1 MRHNKLDRRYKGHGQ
16 FKYTVSFWLS
26 KEYPKFCEIRNWCW
40 QQWGSSAEVDIWI
53 KNPALQSPNWCWV
66 KDDYRVRI
74 YLTSD
79 KEYQWFL
86 LKWC

>member
-1 MRHNKLDRRYKGHGQ
+1 MRHNKLDRRYKGYGQ

-40 QQWGSSAEVDIWI
+40 TQWGPSSEVDIWER
-53 KNPALQSPNWCWV
+53 NPALQSPNWCWV
-66 KDDYRVRI
+66 KDDYKVRI